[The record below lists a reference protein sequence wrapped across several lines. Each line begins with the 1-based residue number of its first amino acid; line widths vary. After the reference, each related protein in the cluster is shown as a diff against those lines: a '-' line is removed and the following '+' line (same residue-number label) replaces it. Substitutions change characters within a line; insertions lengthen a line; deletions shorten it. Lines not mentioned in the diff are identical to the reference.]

1 MDKFEI
7 NIFIIY
13 YIEFLNIEN
22 VMFNKILYLYEKWF
36 NF

>member
-22 VMFNKILYLYEKWF
+22 VMFNKILY
-36 NF
+36 